1 MWYFGFFFGV
11 NKTMNST
18 LTCTC
23 KKVRDIVY
31 FLLIYYGVLLSFG
44 FGAMVLFA
52 PDHEGFDNFFSSIRS
67 MQRLATNEIS
77 ITEMVQKD
85 PATIR
90 YYVQIVFHVVY
101 LCLFKWLLTEAV
113 FLGLILDS
121 WVRNCWRQWTC

>member
-1 MWYFGFFFGV
+1 
-11 NKTMNST
+11 
-18 LTCTC
+18 
-23 KKVRDIVY
+23 VY

-52 PDHEGFDNFFSSIRS
+52 PDHEGFDDFFSSIRS

-77 ITEMVQKD
+77 ITEMIQKD

-113 FLGLILDS
+113 FLGLMLDS
-121 WVRNCWRQWTC
+121 WVRKRGRQWNC